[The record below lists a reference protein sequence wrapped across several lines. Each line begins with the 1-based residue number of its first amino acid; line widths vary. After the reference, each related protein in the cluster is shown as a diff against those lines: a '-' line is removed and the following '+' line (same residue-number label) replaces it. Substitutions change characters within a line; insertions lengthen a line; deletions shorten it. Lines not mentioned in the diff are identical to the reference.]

1 MFKFLKEQN
10 KIFLFLNINC
20 SENEYQNTNKKMN
33 ARMKTNTTNNG
44 PIFSFRN
51 WWPPT
56 GRPISRIGDLCY
68 EQESNY

>member
-1 MFKFLKEQN
+1 MFLKEQN

-33 ARMKTNTTNNG
+33 TRMKTNKTNNG

-51 WWPPT
+51 W
-56 GRPISRIGDLCY
+56 
-68 EQESNY
+68 